1 MRRKDMKIIILTAIG
16 IIAACGAFTYGALT
30 APQQQTPVKQQTAV
44 KQDPN
49 SQLDKELETITLVL
63 QSAYPKITTDYT
75 ISRGKLYDQGQWYGT
90 TLTYKG
96 TDTFNRDTLR
106 VLMQKKD
113 GIWTLRTT
121 PPELL
126 LSAKK
131 YPDVP
136 KSILQSV
143 NQPVSLPGTADSPT
157 INAGE

>member
-1 MRRKDMKIIILTAIG
+1 MRRKDMKVVTLTIVG
-16 IIAACGAFTYGALT
+16 IIAACGAFAYGALT
-30 APQQQTPVKQQTAV
+30 APQQQTPPTKQTTV
-44 KQDPN
+44 KQDLN
-49 SQLDKELETITLVL
+49 NQLDKELETITLVL

-96 TDTFNRDTLR
+96 TDTYNRDTLR

-136 KSILQSV
+136 KSILQSI